1 MKKILN
7 ISSIS
12 TDDAISAILY
22 GVANKVKMGL
32 DIEETVKVAQT
43 DILGFWSRDM
53 REIEKDVITISEN
66 SKTTA
71 KT

>member
-32 DIEETVKVAQT
+32 DIDETVKVAKT